1 MIADSTVAEQQV
13 HILNQIALM
22 QASST
27 RMENI
32 EHIIKELGNTLK
44 EWMILDKYLSGDK
57 YAVKKMLVQS
67 LKSIINFIE
76 NSQNIAFDDF

>member
-1 MIADSTVAEQQV
+1 MLIADSTVAEQQV

-32 EHIIKELGNTLK
+32 EHIIKELENTLK
-44 EWMILDKYLSGDK
+44 EWMILDKDLSGDK

-76 NSQNIAFDDF
+76 NSLKYCF

>member
-1 MIADSTVAEQQV
+1 MVAEQQV

-32 EHIIKELGNTLK
+32 EHIIKELENTLK
-44 EWMILDKYLSGDK
+44 EWMILDKDLSGDK

-76 NSQNIAFDDF
+76 NSLKYCFW